1 MDYTAL
7 GQPWQETKATS
18 ETLPRKTNSFFT
30 YAHYPENWDLKE
42 MTFKKGKGEV
52 KKWIW
57 LPYLHR
63 IPFTAG
69 VNGTVMNGKHLDT
82 SVAKARLVEDG
93 YTIISSSKYSYIKVY
108 KGIGGKVYEE
118 KFLNI
123 KRLTR
128 RKVDEKFDHTEY
140 DKFRLQ
146 LMLDRTIEPPH
157 PIILQDKIED
167 IKKIRGRL
175 GNRVHIPEIQNKIDK
190 LTSQID
196 AMTAALADVEDK
208 GIKHYAA

>member
-7 GQPWQETKATS
+7 GQPWQSAKVSNER
-18 ETLPRKTNSFFT
+18 LPRKTNSFFT

-52 KKWIW
+52 KKWVW

-69 VNGTVMNGKHLDT
+69 VNGTVMNGKHLDP
-82 SVAKARLVEDG
+82 SVSKARLIEDG
-93 YTIISSSKYSYIKVY
+93 YTIIDSSKYNYIRVY

-118 KFLNI
+118 KFLKI

-128 RKVDEKFDHTEY
+128 RKIDEKFDHDEY

-146 LMLDRTIEPPH
+146 LMLDGTIEPPH
-157 PIILQDKIED
+157 PIILEDKIQD

-175 GNRVHIPEIQNKIDK
+175 GNRIHIPEIQNKIDT
-190 LTSQID
+190 LTFQIN
-196 AMTAALADVEDK
+196 AMTEALKEVEDK
-208 GIKHYAA
+208 GLKHYAA